1 MTKTPLGRLLRLAGL
16 RVPTR
21 SRWSMARRLVIRANS
36 EREARLYP
44 VATALYEEA
53 LRLVPGEPRFLMQYG
68 HMLKEAGDYSA
79 AEECYEAARK
89 ALPND
94 PDVAIQLGHFYKVA
108 GRAEEAEQAY
118 RRATELR
125 PGWAEAQGE
134 LARVRSA
141 PKEATVL
148 EGAPDQLAA
157 ELLPRDT
164 ARSPNTMR
172 EGFFIRR
179 LGAAQTKTRG
189 AYRRVLRGIEAI
201 HGFVVSTAEVTML
214 TVIVDGET
222 VHREQLKPT
231 VRLGGGQ
238 GKYVF
243 NLWHDFSA
251 YPRGQRQVELRAVRR
266 SGADLVH
273 RTLID
278 IVAPLSESECDR
290 SDTIVGPF
298 SSDDC
303 PLDEQINGRPSM
315 VRPAPRGVLA
325 KTPRAILVQRA
336 DQLGDLVCSVP
347 ALQRLRAL
355 FPDARLVALVTE
367 ANADLARTLD
377 MIDDVVVVNF
387 AEDPDGRRVLSLQEQ
402 EALRRRLGAYQFDVA
417 IDLGETS
424 ASRPLLLLSGAP
436 FLYGFKDREFPWLS
450 AGFELNTHD
459 PVNHHEAA
467 VVAHKLVAMVDALGE
482 IAGGPP
488 TILRRQDLDVDIL
501 RKFGIR
507 AGDRYA
513 VLHTGARLAYTRWPG
528 FADLMRLLLERT
540 DLKIVVMA
548 DDGLS
553 ALPLDDRVTTIR
565 DRIAFDEFDAL
576 LQFCALFVGND
587 SGPKHLAS
595 LRGAPVVSIHMA
607 RLNWNEWGQEASG
620 LIVSRRV
627 PCAGCGIG
635 ENGEECGKEWA
646 CLRHITPEEVFQAA
660 SRLF

>member
-1 MTKTPLGRLLRLAGL
+1 MTKTPLGRLLRQAGL

-36 EREARLYP
+36 EREARLYS

-79 AEECYEAARK
+79 AEDCYEAARK

-108 GRAEEAEQAY
+108 GRPEEAEQAY

-125 PGWAEAQGE
+125 PGWAEAQEE

-141 PKEATVL
+141 PEEATL
-148 EGAPDQLAA
+148 QEGASDQLAA
-157 ELLPRDT
+157 ELLPRDA
-164 ARSPNTMR
+164 ARSPDMMR

-179 LGAAQTKTRG
+179 LGAAQTRTRG

-201 HGFVVSTAEVTML
+201 HGFVVSAAEVTML
-214 TVIVDGET
+214 TVIIDGQP
-222 VHREQLKPT
+222 VHREQLEPAL
-231 VRLGGGQ
+231 RLGGGQ

-251 YPRGQRQVELRAVRR
+251 YPCGPRQVELRAARR
-266 SGADLVH
+266 SGPDLVH

-290 SDTIVGPF
+290 WDTIVGPF
-298 SSDDC
+298 SSDGR

-315 VRPAPRGVLA
+315 VRPAHRGVLA
-325 KTPRAILVQRA
+325 RSPRAILVQRA

-367 ANADLARTLD
+367 ANADLAHTLD

-402 EALRRRLGAYQFDVA
+402 EALRRRLGAYRFDLA

-467 VVAHKLVAMVDALGE
+467 AVAHKLVAMIDALGE
-482 IAGGPP
+482 IAGSPP
-488 TILRRQDLDVDIL
+488 TILRRQDLDVEML
-501 RKFGIR
+501 RKFGIG
-507 AGDRYA
+507 ADDRYA

-528 FADLMRLLLERT
+528 FADLVGLLLERT

-548 DDGLS
+548 DDEWS
-553 ALPLDDRVTTIR
+553 ASPVDDRVTTIR